1 MKFLWT
7 SALSALFL
15 ISCCLAADDDKKR
28 LQIGIKKK
36 VENCQRTSKVIKNFE
51 KLFKGIHK
59 VLLNILIQI

>member
-15 ISCCLAADDDKKR
+15 ISYCLAADDDKKR

-36 VENCQRTSKVIKNFE
+36 VENCQRTSKVVKKFFLNFQ
-51 KLFKGIHK
+51 KHT
-59 VLLNILIQI
+59 